1 MPVGEVWTP
10 WQLQGVGL
18 GCLFQAGEVLR
29 VLCAFP
35 KVLGRGGAPVPAWV
49 PVGKAAW
56 SWGSQRLEVTGQA
69 GPCAIG
75 RGCSSCTERSST
87 FPRVLGLMCL

>member
-1 MPVGEVWTP
+1 MCLLERFGPPGSCRRGATGASC
-10 WQLQGVGL
+10 LTQGVL
-18 GCLFQAGEVLR
+18 H
-29 VLCAFP
+29 AFP